1 MSKHSH
7 GSTLKK
13 LGSVVMP
20 GAEGSRPSSAKN
32 RVSISGVSDV
42 QGSSRRTLPTPVNPP
57 SRKLERQNTRQVFD
71 SLSPALCAPFPHPL
85 GLHQTPLALETL
97 WRSRKIFS

>member
-20 GAEGSRPSSAKN
+20 GAEGSRPDSAKN
-32 RVSISGVSDV
+32 RVSLSGGSDA
-42 QGSSRRTLPTPVNPP
+42 QGSSKRTLLTPVNPP

-71 SLSPALCAPFPHPL
+71 SLSPALSTPFPHPF
-85 GLHQTPLALETL
+85 GLQQTPLALNTLWSRETL
-97 WRSRKIFS
+97 S